1 MTSTELSPK
10 PGSLAE
16 ALAKGKMN
24 RRAWAVTVLL
34 ILFQIIA
41 FADKAVL
48 GLVAQQAIPE
58 LGISTVE
65 FGFIGSAF
73 FFLYAISSVAIGM
86 WAGRAPIKWIL
97 LAMGLGWAVLQFPIF
112 LGGGAAILLVTRVLL
127 GGAEGPATAM
137 SLSSAHSW
145 FRPADRA
152 LPSNLIAIGS
162 TLGPVIAAPALAFV
176 IATLGW
182 RWAFGALG
190 IAGAVWALVWLLIG
204 ADGPY
209 GAKFGK
215 NAGVVKTPQFNTTE
229 LSSKAEPSSKTE
241 PSGDA
246 PILESARASGQPA
259 EDLRLAGFDT
269 QRRVPWRAILL
280 SSSFLVAVFAGFTN
294 FWTQG
299 FLTTWSPKYLAGV
312 VNLSPEMV
320 GLFFTF
326 PWLFGAVVLLGLG
339 VLGRHLMRRGH
350 SVHKAIGIPFGASL
364 VVAGLCFL
372 LLPTTTGA
380 ASVVLLTVAAG
391 CSVIYPMAPSAMAY
405 AVGPKQRPV
414 LMAILGGAA
423 SVGAI
428 ISPTAVG
435 LFMDSAGY
443 RTPAP
448 GTKDTAAMILNM
460 TSGVHQ
466 SFAVAGAL
474 LLVAGV
480 LSVFFLNPDRT
491 SARLQNKFA
500 SLSELKASGGK
511 VTTGL

>member
-1 MTSTELSPK
+1 MASTGISPK
-10 PGSLAE
+10 QGTLAE
-16 ALAKGKMN
+16 ALAQGKMN
-24 RRAWAVTVLL
+24 RRAWVITVLL

-73 FFLYAISSVAIGM
+73 FFLYAIASVAIGI
-86 WAGRAPIKWIL
+86 WAGRAPIKWVL
-97 LAMGLGWAVLQFPIF
+97 LAMGLSWAVLQFPIF
-112 LGGGAAILLVTRVLL
+112 FGGGAAVLLVTRILL

-162 TLGPVIAAPALAFV
+162 TLGPVIAAPALAFI
-176 IATLGW
+176 IANLGW

-190 IAGAVWALVWLLIG
+190 VTGAVWVLVWLLVG

-209 GAKFGK
+209 GGK
-215 NAGVVKTPQFNTTE
+215 HSKNGQSAIGSSGATPDAA
-229 LSSKAEPSSKTE
+229 SSDQPSVQ
-241 PSGDA
+241 
-246 PILESARASGQPA
+246 GQPG
-259 EDLRLAGFDT
+259 DDVRLAGFDA

-280 SSSFLVAVFAGFTN
+280 SGSFLMAVFAGFTN

-339 VLGRHLMRRGH
+339 VLGRKLMRQGH
-350 SVHKAIGIPFGASL
+350 SVHRAIGIPFGASL
-364 VVAGLCFL
+364 AVAGVCFL
-372 LLPTTTGA
+372 VLPATSGP

-414 LMAILGGAA
+414 LMAVLGGVA
-423 SVGAI
+423 SLGAI

-435 LFMDSAGY
+435 LFMDGAGY

-448 GTKDTAAMILNM
+448 GTKDTAEMILNM
-460 TSGVHQ
+460 TAGVHQ
-466 SFAVAGAL
+466 SFGVAGAL
-474 LLVAGV
+474 LLIAGV
-480 LSVFFLNPDRT
+480 LSAFFLNPDRT
-491 SARLQNKFA
+491 GARLQQKYA
-500 SLSELKASGGK
+500 ELGGR
-511 VTTGL
+511 GDSHDNLPAGN